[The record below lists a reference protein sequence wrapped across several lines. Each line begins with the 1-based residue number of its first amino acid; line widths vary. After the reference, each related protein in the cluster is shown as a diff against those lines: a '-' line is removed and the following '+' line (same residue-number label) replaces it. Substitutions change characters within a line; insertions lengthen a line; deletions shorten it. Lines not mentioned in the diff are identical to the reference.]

1 MIRVL
6 RVIGKSL
13 YLKSDGSR
21 TPKFT
26 EAFNFPDIAAAIEFC
41 RRHGCKGIELL
52 LLVQG
57 AETLA
62 IPMEHQF

>member
-13 YLKSDGSR
+13 YLKADGTR
-21 TPKFT
+21 TANFA
-26 EAFNFPDIAAAIEFC
+26 EAVNFPDIAAAIQYC
-41 RRHGCKGIELL
+41 RHHGCQGMELL

-57 AETLA
+57 AQAMT
-62 IPMEHQF
+62 IPMGET